1 MTEKK
6 RPFRPDWTV
15 HPGEHLEELLTVYG
29 ITQAELAERT
39 GLSRKTINAIIRGE
53 MLISA
58 ETAILLESVLP
69 WSARTWMN
77 LDVQYRERCA
87 QIEQEH
93 RIRASEQL
101 IKTFPLPELKKRGIV
116 PKTNDIIEVGL
127 ALLAFFAIGDFDVW
141 DRLWQPSAL
150 QVAYRQQRYETKTP
164 HIVSVWLREG
174 QRAVEERPAPH
185 AFNANTLRENLPRLR
200 ALSLQPAD
208 ESWDL
213 VREHCAEAGVTVVR
227 VPHYPKLGVYAASYR
242 YRGHTVIQLSGHQ
255 KSVDQVWFSLFH
267 EIGHVLLHGV
277 KDIFLDET
285 DEKPAAPVTAGELA
299 QQEVEADAFAR
310 RQLIPDGAFRRFVS
324 ESRGGYSTE
333 RVEGF
338 AAQQGIHPS
347 IVVGRLQ
354 HEQHLPYATALSA
367 LKRIYDWEQL
377 AND

>member
-1 MTEKK
+1 MTERK
-6 RPFRPDWTV
+6 RPNRLNWTA
-15 HPGEHLEELLTVYG
+15 HLGHHLEELLTVYE

-39 GLSRKTINAIIRGE
+39 GLNRKTVNAIIHGD
-53 MLISA
+53 MQVSA

-69 WSARTWMN
+69 WSARTWLN
-77 LDVQYRERCA
+77 LDLQHRERLA
-87 QIEQEH
+87 QIAQEE
-93 RIRASEQL
+93 RIRAAEKL
-101 IKTFPLPELKKRGIV
+101 IKTFPLAELKKRGIV

-127 ALLAFFAIGDFDVW
+127 ALLGFFAIGDFDVW
-141 DRLWQPSAL
+141 ERLWQPSAL

-185 AFNANTLRENLPRLR
+185 AYNASTLRENLPRLR

-213 VREHCAEAGVTVVR
+213 VRDYCAEAGVTVER

-285 DEKPAAPVTAGELA
+285 DDKPAAPVTAGELA

-324 ESRGGYSTE
+324 ESRSGYSTE

-354 HEQHLPYATALSA
+354 HENIIRYSQLSELKAPYV
-367 LKRIYDWEQL
+367 WEG
-377 AND
+377 